1 MDSCLIKERD
11 IIMNMKKDHNEFNL
25 YSFLTSTHL
34 VSGPPSRTL

>member
-1 MDSCLIKERD
+1 MDSCLKERD
-11 IIMNMKKDHNEFNL
+11 IIMNTKKDYNKFNL